1 MADPW
6 DDPGIWNPPTTPVVD
21 PGTPAPAAPADPNA
35 PAASNLK
42 AKSWGDSSSGSGMP
56 DWFNNWFQNFFTSQA
71 PQGPSFREA
80 PPPGNGYGSVSQPI
94 SNSPLRKDQWSA
106 APGGEGF
113 TGAVGSPTPG
123 GAQGSQGTQGFNMLQ
138 NAFNQYF
145 SGGPRYQGQ
154 TDQMVGNLGD
164 VLKQQQQLPGQIE
177 TQRQN
182 MINQLYAGLPRM
194 QELYQPAME
203 SMSQRGILNSD
214 ITGNALAGIQDK
226 VNQGLL
232 QGSAA
237 ANTWAG
243 GQNIDATKSMP
254 QTLQGII
261 STILGAQNN
270 YSNFG
275 KDAMGA
281 GTSYQTLINQMID
294 ATKQSTSKQTTGS
307 ETYNV

>member
-71 PQGPSFREA
+71 PQGQSFREA
-80 PPPGNGYGSVSQPI
+80 PPPDQNNGGWAGPYSDKGNQRMSV
-94 SNSPLRKDQWSA
+94 
-106 APGGEGF
+106 PGGEAF
-113 TGAVGSPTPG
+113 TGATGSPTPG

-164 VLKQQQQLPGQIE
+164 VWKQQQQLPGQIE

-214 ITGNALAGIQDK
+214 ITGNALAEIQDK

-261 STILGAQNN
+261 STLLGAQNN
-270 YSNFG
+270 YANFG

-281 GTSYQTLINQMID
+281 GTSYQTLINQMLD
-294 ATKQSTSKQTTGS
+294 MLKQSQSKQNTGS